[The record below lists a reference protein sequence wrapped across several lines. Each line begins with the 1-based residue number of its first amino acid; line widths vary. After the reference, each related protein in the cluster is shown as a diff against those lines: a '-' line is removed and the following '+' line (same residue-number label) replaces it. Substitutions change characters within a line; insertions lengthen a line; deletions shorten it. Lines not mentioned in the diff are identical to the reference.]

1 MQWNAVLLYSGSA
14 LTLIGRDAGV
24 SQGALLRGLYGAAA
38 GAGIPPGV
46 VMKRHRFQRSLSPTS
61 NAEEAAGPAVTAASL
76 FTSLPGCRYRRHCQ
90 PYSWVALPVQQLRS
104 NDSGDD
110 VVMMMGGRCSL
121 AHASQ
126 LQTR

>member
-1 MQWNAVLLYSGSA
+1 M
-14 LTLIGRDAGV
+14 
-24 SQGALLRGLYGAAA
+24 
-38 GAGIPPGV
+38 
-46 VMKRHRFQRSLSPTS
+46 SPTS

-76 FTSLPGCRYRRHCQ
+76 FTSLQGCQYRRHCQ
-90 PYSWVALPVQQLRS
+90 PYSWVALPVQQMRS

-126 LQTR
+126 LQTRLEPVLTGASVTGSEAPCTATGPDFAACLVVKH